1 MRRWI
6 VLAGDC
12 AWALSTFAA
21 RPVGA
26 NNTTGRPRAHHLH
39 QCAYERGLA
48 RTRIAFQHQ
57 RGHGLLARHQPVQR
71 GNGLVL
77 PRRGRM
83 AEGLHEL
90 VGKGDSGGGRQGR
103 RGALDGITVGG
114 ERVKLSTFGAV
125 DAARQRRKSSMVKD
139 PTPVIVRSASYDQDL
154 LGLHLGIPIRP
165 NGLGW
170 CANEP
175 VTGRCLMLVHGEGDE
190 LPAADLLP
198 ERPASVSF
206 TAVPELS
213 TLVPGARSHPAPKPR
228 TSPWCMAIC
237 PLACCAMSPS
247 RPWALA
253 ACTCT
258 TRPWSTACW
267 SASRR
272 RVRWRCA
279 ISLVRSALEQGKQRT
294 TLVAHR
300 VEKRF
305 DVALADASGLRP
317 SNAFHAA
324 TGTDAL
330 YYILFA
336 LDQLGMAPNAVQ
348 ALWAGPGWTAADLD
362 LLRRYLPLAA
372 PVIARGHKVLG
383 DLDVETPEH
392 WFALL
397 EQAACAS

>member
-1 MRRWI
+1 MI
-6 VLAGDC
+6 
-12 AWALSTFAA
+12 TA
-21 RPVGA
+21 RA
-26 NNTTGRPRAHHLH
+26 SA
-39 QCAYERGLA
+39 
-48 RTRIAFQHQ
+48 
-57 RGHGLLARHQPVQR
+57 
-71 GNGLVL
+71 
-77 PRRGRM
+77 
-83 AEGLHEL
+83 
-90 VGKGDSGGGRQGR
+90 
-103 RGALDGITVGG
+103 
-114 ERVKLSTFGAV
+114 
-125 DAARQRRKSSMVKD
+125 RKSSMVKD
-139 PTPVIVRSASYDQDL
+139 PTPVIARSASYDQDL
-154 LGLHLGIPIRP
+154 LGLHLGILIRP
-165 NGLGW
+165 NGMGW

-175 VTGRCLMLVHGEGDE
+175 VTGHCLMLVHGEGDE

-213 TLVPGARSHPAPKPR
+213 TLVPESALAPGTEAAHLALVHGHLPTGLLRDEPIATLGARCVYLHDEAMEHGVLERFPAAR
-228 TSPWCMAIC
+228 SV
-237 PLACCAMSPS
+237 
-247 RPWALA
+247 AL
-253 ACTCT
+253 
-258 TRPWSTACW
+258 RNL
-267 SASRR
+267 
-272 RVRWRCA
+272 
-279 ISLVRSALEQGKQRT
+279 LVRSALEQGKRRT

-305 DVALADASGLRP
+305 DVALADASGLRL

-336 LDQLGMAPNAVQ
+336 LDQLGLAPNAVQ

-372 PVIARGHKVLG
+372 PVIARGNKVLG